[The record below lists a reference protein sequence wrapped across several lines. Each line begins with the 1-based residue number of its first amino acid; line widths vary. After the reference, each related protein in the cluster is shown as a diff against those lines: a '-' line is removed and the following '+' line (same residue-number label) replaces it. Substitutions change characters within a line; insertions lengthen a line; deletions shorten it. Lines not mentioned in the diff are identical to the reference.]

1 MRGISETLWIIVA
14 AIVIMVTALV
24 VLTIFS
30 SGISNFTTITQA
42 QAFCETQGRSSCG
55 VTGQLPPSWQAQTV
69 KVDGAV
75 NSCFGVTG
83 KSNCAGFPATPTG

>member
-30 SGISNFTTITQA
+30 SGISNFTTLSQA
-42 QAFCETQGRSSCG
+42 AAFCETQGRASCG
-55 VTGQLPPSWQAQTV
+55 ATGQLPPSWGAQTV
-69 KVDGAV
+69 KVNGVPD
-75 NSCFGVTG
+75 SCSGVTKKNVCG
-83 KSNCAGFPATPTG
+83 EFPAPGG